1 MTKTARMLT
10 AAATALLAGVAL
22 TGCTINLG
30 TTSGDHDMGM
40 MGETKGDYT
49 ADDIMF
55 MQMMIPHHQQA
66 VDMGTLAETRAS
78 NPEVKKL
85 AAQIKAEQAPEI
97 AEMKQWLKDAGAGMT
112 MSHSMAMGGM
122 LTEAQMTELENAT
135 GAEFDRLYL
144 EGMIAHHEGAI
155 EMAKMVIDSN
165 TKNTHALGHAITDSQ
180 TKQIAYMKELLAKL

>member
-1 MTKTARMLT
+1 MTKTTRILA

-30 TTSGDHDMGM
+30 TSGDHDMGM
-40 MGETKGDYT
+40 MGESKATYT

-78 NPEVKKL
+78 NPKVKAL

-112 MSHSMAMGGM
+112 MNHSMTMSGM
-122 LTEAQMTELENAT
+122 LTEAEMTKLENST

-144 EGMIAHHEGAI
+144 EGMIGHHEGAI
-155 EMAKMVIDSN
+155 EMAKMVIDSK
-165 TKNTHALGHAITDSQ
+165 TANTHALGHAINDSQ